1 MKREMLLTLNKA
13 PVIEHTIRGFLVDQE
28 YIDSNPDLNS
38 LWDDGS
44 NLPVYTYAVA
54 ECTTATFTDED
65 GEEDNERIYVNQLLS
80 TPEPEAQGYKFIT
93 RSNLQKM
100 FVCDFDGDSITCT
113 HSEEICSGLPELK
126 PYSTNW
132 NPEGIY
138 YVRNRHLRNMK
149 EHFFDRD
156 EFSKLFSS
164 LIASNDK
171 AMERLEDAANGTDEG
186 IVGDFKIWN
195 DEGEVYILHLTSG
208 TMIGWYKLYHYGRDN
223 FCNRPG
229 FTTDDL
235 RDFLMLLRHQLM
247 EDPDEPVEDWDNSSV
262 YDSVKKPMNVDPKQ
276 LAEKLSRNS
285 TYGISIGE

>member
-1 MKREMLLTLNKA
+1 MMKREMLLTLNKA

-38 LWDDGS
+38 LWGDGS
-44 NLPVYTYAVA
+44 TAPVYTYAVA
-54 ECTTATFTDED
+54 GYTTKTIKGED
-65 GEEDNERIYVNQLLS
+65 GEEDDERIYVSRLS
-80 TPEPEAQGYKFIT
+80 TSKPETQGYKFVT

-113 HSEEICSGLPELK
+113 YTEEICSGLPELK
-126 PYSTNW
+126 PYSANW

-138 YVRNRHLRNMK
+138 YVRNRHLRTMK
-149 EHFFDRD
+149 SHFFDRD

-171 AMERLEDAANGTDEG
+171 AMERLEDAANGTDDG

-223 FCNRPG
+223 FCNRPE
-229 FTTDDL
+229 FTMVDL
-235 RDFLMLLRHQLM
+235 LDFLMLLRHQLM
-247 EDPDEPVEDWDNSSV
+247 EDPDEPAEDWDNSSV
-262 YDSVKKPMNVDPKQ
+262 YDPIKKPINVDPKQ

-285 TYGISIGE
+285 TYGICIEE